1 MMPQQIASYCTSNV
15 KTITQ
20 CIICRDVSRPR
31 TWKTL
36 QWLQEQWQYNINE
49 CAISQLT
56 DICLK
61 NKVLCWTWR
70 EIKQDRCL
78 YSSSSLQLQ
87 RECSTCKRNVRGGGR
102 GGGAIS
108 LSFPVIKKGILVLS
122 NHTIYEKGLFSNSK
136 SGRAPVTVSLI

>member
-36 QWLQEQWQYNINE
+36 QWLQKQWQYNINE
-49 CAISQLT
+49 CAISQLK

-61 NKVLCWTWR
+61 NKVSCWTWR
-70 EIKQDRCL
+70 EIKQDQCL

-87 RECSTCKRNVRGGGR
+87 RECSTSKRNVQGKKKK
-102 GGGAIS
+102 AIA

-122 NHTIYEKGLFSNSK
+122 NHRIYEKGLFLNSK
-136 SGRAPVTVSLI
+136 SEITPVTVSLI